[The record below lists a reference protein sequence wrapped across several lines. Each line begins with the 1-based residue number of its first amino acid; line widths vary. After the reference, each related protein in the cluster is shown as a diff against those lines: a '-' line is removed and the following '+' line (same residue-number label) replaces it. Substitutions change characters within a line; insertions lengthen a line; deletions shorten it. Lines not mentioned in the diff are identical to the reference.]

1 VKKKLAFFRDCA
13 ILSSVSERKN
23 NMINPKILETKFVL
37 TWKDEDSNRVSSKE
51 FVNKI
56 GKDHSGS
63 MDALNMASVID
74 GNGWPWIIEKN
85 GETMCHGWGGD
96 LLDMGRIFPTCG

>member
-1 VKKKLAFFRDCA
+1 MTFEAKYETILTVMRDKT
-13 ILSSVSERKN
+13 IFK
-23 NMINPKILETKFVL
+23 L
-37 TWKDEDSNRVSSKE
+37 TWKDEDSNRVNSKE
-51 FVNKI
+51 FVNEI

-63 MDALNMASVID
+63 MAALNMAHVID

-96 LLDMGRIFPTCG
+96 LLDRGRLFPTCG

>member
-1 VKKKLAFFRDCA
+1 MKNETSIERMYGLENHAPVMRDKNILKLTC
-13 ILSSVSERKN
+13 
-23 NMINPKILETKFVL
+23 
-37 TWKDEDSNRVSSKE
+37 KDEESNRVNSKE

-63 MDALNMASVID
+63 MAALNMAHVID

-85 GETMCHGWGGD
+85 GETMCHGQGGD
-96 LLDMGRIFPTCG
+96 LLDRGRLFPTCG